1 VPRAAAQAVVDALAG
16 SDLATVDLWTFVLPQ
31 GTQRWVNGPAD
42 VVIGATT
49 WSRTAPIV
57 RLGGPVTGTSGV
69 EVATLDVSLEGG
81 PTIGGS
87 KITALAATGSFDD
100 ADVLLQ
106 RLYLPTPATAP
117 TADHLVTMFRGYVSD
132 PVKPS
137 SSRVDLVVRNILGR
151 AEDEI
156 PRRQVG
162 PMCPWTWGDSLTANR
177 CGIVR
182 ASYQASDTINATG
195 TTTQSIV
202 LVTGSS
208 AYLVKG
214 ATLTFSDGQQRV
226 IQSWTAGTKTAVIDA
241 PLAAIPSGSITIH
254 RGCDKTPSATTGCGF
269 YANLVRFGG
278 WLQVPMRG

>member
-1 VPRAAAQAVVDALAG
+1 MPRSAQAEVIAALA
-16 SDLATVDLWTFVLPQ
+16 LANPCRIDLWKFELPQ
-31 GTQRWVNGPAD
+31 GTQRWAMHPVDIILGAD
-42 VVIGATT
+42 TWAHTSPVIGHGA
-49 WSRTAPIV
+49 V
-57 RLGGPVTGTSGV
+57 RMTSGT
-69 EVATLDVSLEGG
+69 EVATLDVDLKGRFL
-81 PTIGGS
+81 IGG
-87 KITALAATGSFDD
+87 IPIAALAATGSFDD
-100 ADVLLQ
+100 VRVTFD
-106 RLYLPTPATAP
+106 RLYLPDWTTTPTTNHRLRLFLGDVYEP
-117 TADHLVTMFRGYVSD
+117 
-132 PVKPS
+132 KPAS
-137 SSRVDLVVRNILGR
+137 TTTQLVVKGVLAK

-226 IQSWTAGTKTAVIDA
+226 IQSWTAGTKTAVIDS
-241 PLAAIPSGSITIH
+241 PLAAIPSGSVTIH
-254 RGCDKTPSATTGCGF
+254 RGCDKTLSATTGCGY

-278 WLQVPMRG
+278 FPAVPVRN